1 MSGFISPLLRSLS
14 RSGAATPATGPAF
27 RPRGGTRP
35 TSIPDPRTPPA
46 PGLVTCWNGPRPGP
60 TLSLRRVGRTGV
72 LSVVTRPQGG
82 LLDLHQELDVVAG
95 LLDLVEQQLD
105 GLLRLERREHPAQLD
120 DDRQLVG
127 RQEDLLLAGA
137 RRVDVD
143 GREDPLV
150 RQPAV
155 ELELRV
161 PGALELLE
169 DDRVHRRAGLD
180 QRRGEDGQ
188 RATVL
193 DVAGGAEEALGR
205 VQRRGVDTT
214 GEDAPAGGGSQV
226 VGAAQPGD
234 RVQQDDDVVAH
245 LDQPLGP
252 LDGQLRDGR
261 VVRRWP
267 VEGRGDDLALHR
279 ALHVGD
285 LLGPLVDEDDHEVAL
300 GVVRGDRVGDRLQ
313 HHRLAGLR
321 RADDQGPLPLA
332 DRHDQVD
339 DPGGQLVGLGLQPQ
353 PLLRVQRGELGELRP
368 VPGLLRLEAVDGVE
382 PDQRVVLVLALTL
395 ARLPD
400 GTGDGVAAAQ
410 AVAAHLRERDVDV
423 VRTGQVARRADEG
436 VVVQHVQDAGDGQ
449 EDVVLA
455 DGRLAL
461 VEALATPAP
470 VAVAVP
476 ATPATAAALEVVVVL
491 VVATTVVAVVVAAV
505 RPAAAVVAVAAVGA
519 TVVVAVAVAAPAL
532 GAVPAVAVAV
542 PAVAAAVPAV
552 AVAAA
557 TVTVALRPVA
567 VGALALGGH
576 GVGGRGV
583 GGRGVGGRGVRRRGV
598 GGPGLGRP
606 AVGRPRLRRP
616 GVGGRIRDVLR
627 RRAGGPARPTAGA
640 TG

>member
-60 TLSLRRVGRTGV
+60 TLSLGRVGRTGV
-72 LSVVTRPQGG
+72 HSVVARPQGG

-127 RQEDLLLAGA
+127 RQEDLLLASA

-143 GREDPLV
+143 RREDPLV

-155 ELELRV
+155 ELEFRV

-169 DDRVHRRAGLD
+169 DDRVHRRTGLD

-188 RATVL
+188 RAAVF

-214 GEDAPAGGGSQV
+214 GEDAPAGGGGQV

-252 LDGQLRDGR
+252 LDGQLRDGG
-261 VVRRWP
+261 VVRRRP

-279 ALHVGD
+279 TLHVGD

-313 HHRLAGLR
+313 DHRLAGLR

-339 DPGGQLVGLGLQPQ
+339 DPGSQLVGLGLQPE
-353 PLLRVQRGELGELRP
+353 PLLRVERGELGELGP
-368 VPGLLRLEAVDGVE
+368 VPGLLGLEAVDGVE

-400 GTGDGVAAAQ
+400 GTGDGVTAAQ
-410 AVAAHLRERDVDV
+410 AVAAHLREGDVDV
-423 VRTGQVARRADEG
+423 VRAGQVARRADEG

-470 VAVAVP
+470 VAVAVA

-491 VVATTVVAVVVAAV
+491 IVATTVVAAVVAVV

-519 TVVVAVAVAAPAL
+519 TVGVPVVVAVVVAAPAL
-532 GAVPAVAVAV
+532 VAVPAVAVAV
-542 PAVAAAVPAV
+542 ATVAVAVATVAVAVPAVAV

-557 TVTVALRPVA
+557 TVTVALR
-567 VGALALGGH
+567 
-576 GVGGRGV
+576 
-583 GGRGVGGRGVRRRGV
+583 
-598 GGPGLGRP
+598 
-606 AVGRPRLRRP
+606 
-616 GVGGRIRDVLR
+616 
-627 RRAGGPARPTAGA
+627 
-640 TG
+640 